1 MSCALVEE
9 KERTDVDI
17 LPSFN
22 DPYSAVDAATP
33 GYIGDLAIVFHNSTA
48 ARVACANLVKV

>member
-1 MSCALVEE
+1 MV
-9 KERTDVDI
+9 
-17 LPSFN
+17 PSFN

-48 ARVACANLVKV
+48 ARVACANLVKVWTATASAVLPNLHW